1 MFKYKNALI
10 SAAVVAMLAA
20 CGGGGGDDDDDNG
33 SGGPTGGGT
42 VISDTN
48 LAGGTVSLAD
58 DFQILVPNG
67 AAVFPVTY
75 TDFNSTTP
83 RDAASGNEGGY
94 GTWTGAHQGTASPLA
109 FFGVRVDDVTADDVA
124 EVPADAEATGRLVF
138 QLQDNAEVTAAQRE
152 SLSIEIDSIT
162 TRRTGGELFVELG
175 DNAQV
180 HVAARNGAGAESG
193 VVSFPATAAM
203 LTVTDNEGTNDI
215 VLNVDAIVAEAITR
229 AGTTGSASTVLT
241 SVRDF
246 GSTITEPFAV
256 SMTLTNVDFA
266 VAGTAT
272 TGASNVKV
280 GTRNA
285 VSGEGGVTGFVQQA
299 GPGTE
304 GTGGGTG
311 GGTDG
316 GTDGGTGGGTGGGT
330 DGGTDGGTGG
340 TGGTE
345 GTGGTGTGA

>member
-20 CGGGGGDDDDDNG
+20 CGGGGGGDDDDNG
-33 SGGPTGGGT
+33 GTGGTGGGT

-75 TDFNSTTP
+75 PDFNSTTP

-124 EVPADAEATGRLVF
+124 EVPADATATGRLVF
-138 QLQDNAEVTAAQRE
+138 QLQDNAAVAAAQRE
-152 SLSIEIDSIT
+152 SLSIEIDNIT
-162 TRRTGGELFVELG
+162 TTRTGGELFVTLG
-175 DNAQV
+175 EGAQV

-203 LTVTDNEGTNDI
+203 FTVTDNDGSNDI
-215 VLNVDAIVAEAITR
+215 VLNVDTIVAEAITA
-229 AGTTGSASTVLT
+229 AGATGNASTVLT

-280 GTRNA
+280 GTRDA

-304 GTGGGTG
+304 GTGGTD
-311 GGTDG
+311 GGTG
-316 GTDGGTGGGTGGGT
+316 GTDGGTGGTDGGTGGTDGGT
-330 DGGTDGGTGG
+330 GGTDGGTGG
-340 TGGTE
+340 TG
-345 GTGGTGTGA
+345 TGA